1 MSVLDVIKS
10 RRSIRTFQNKPV
22 SKEDVIEILDAAR
35 LAPSGFN
42 RQPWKFIYAQNPR
55 VLRMIKNCSPGFY
68 GDASAAIILGIEE
81 KRDAFERERAKA
93 FHRQSYSDIVGI
105 MDVGFA
111 AENILLAAHS
121 LGLGAC
127 AIASFNEN
135 GLRGVLNAPENWRP
149 LLVVSLGHPSE
160 APKMP
165 PKKKL
170 SEVVYLDEYG
180 KKWDELERN
189 G

>member
-10 RRSIRTFQNKPV
+10 RRSIRTFQNKRV

-42 RQPWKFIYAQNPR
+42 RQPWKFIYAQSPR

-68 GDASAAIILGIEE
+68 GNTPAAIIIGIEE

-93 FHRQSYSDIVGI
+93 FHRQSYSDIVGV

-135 GLRGVLNAPENWRP
+135 GLKGVLNAPENWRP
-149 LLVVSLGHPSE
+149 LLVVSLGYPGE
-160 APKMP
+160 EPNIP